1 MFKVTGLLFGL
12 LLTGLMIPSD
22 SFAETKRKKPVFQSR
37 KNLREIDMKLPSS
50 LNFRQRNVE
59 RDSNAKVAEDFLD
72 LGAMISDERFVS
84 GNYLEV
90 FIVHLTIA
98 EPMSKKKA
106 KTLAATTSIPN
117 HEILEK
123 GIFEF
128 GNRGL
133 WWKTRQRFP
142 SVSYIKYISIFSNK
156 FQTDVVAAVYTE
168 RFEKSFIPSSM
179 KSIISTS
186 KISNRPF

>member
-12 LLTGLMIPSD
+12 LLTGFMIPSEC
-22 SFAETKRKKPVFQSR
+22 FAQKKRKKPVFQSR
-37 KNLREIDMKLPSS
+37 KNLRKIDMKLPSS

-59 RDSNAKVAEDFLD
+59 RESNAKVAEDFLD

-98 EPMSKKKA
+98 EPMSKKEA
-106 KTLAATTSIPN
+106 KTLAAKTSLPN

-123 GIFEF
+123 GILEF